1 MTIIVCPL
9 RHVPEVAAARRP
21 SHLISLLDPIYI
33 ETVPT
38 PPDLPGHRH
47 LRLAV
52 DDISEPAPGM
62 TAPEE
67 HHVIRILDF
76 GRDWDETR
84 PLLVHCW
91 AGISRSTAAAFILAC
106 ERNPHAPERD
116 IALRLRSVSSTASP
130 NRLLVAQAD
139 DLLGRRGRM
148 VDAAGA
154 MGPHTFGFEGEP
166 FDLPARF

>member
-1 MTIIVCPL
+1 MAG
-9 RHVPEVAAARRP
+9 E
-21 SHLISLLDPIYI
+21 
-33 ETVPT
+33 
-38 PPDLPGHRH
+38 RH

-52 DDISEPAPGM
+52 DDISEPAAGL

-76 GRDWDETR
+76 GRGWDETD

-91 AGISRSTAAAFILAC
+91 AGISRSTATAFILAC

-116 IALRLRSVSSTASP
+116 IALRLRRASATASP
-130 NRLLVAQAD
+130 NRRLVALAD

-148 VDAAGA
+148 VDAVDAIGLHA
-154 MGPHTFGFEGEP
+154 FGYEGQP
-166 FDLPARF
+166 FDIPARY